1 MIDHTLAV
9 LFPVHVLSAL
19 VWVGGM
25 FFAHMA
31 LRPAVATVLQPPER
45 LKLLA
50 MVLARFFLWVK
61 LSIVLLFLTGVWI
74 LYIYGS
80 FAKVGWPIHTMIL
93 IAIIMTII
101 FGIIY
106 AGPFKAMRMA
116 VSMQQWPA
124 AGAAMGTVRKLIGI
138 NLILGLITVV
148 IGVGARFWI

>member
-1 MIDHTLAV
+1 MIDHTLAI
-9 LFPVHVLSAL
+9 LYTVHVLSAL

-45 LKLLA
+45 LKLLV
-50 MVLARFFLWVK
+50 MVLARFFVWVK

-93 IAIIMTII
+93 IALIMTII

-106 AGPFKAMRMA
+106 AGPFKSMRMA
-116 VSMQQWPA
+116 VNMQQWPA

-148 IGVGARFWI
+148 IGVGGRFWV